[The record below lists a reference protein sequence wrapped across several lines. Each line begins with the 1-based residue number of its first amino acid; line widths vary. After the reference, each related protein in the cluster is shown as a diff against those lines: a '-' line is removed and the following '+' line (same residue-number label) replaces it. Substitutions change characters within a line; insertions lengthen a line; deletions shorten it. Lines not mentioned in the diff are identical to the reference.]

1 MLLHYLQALM
11 AASNATEE
19 QRLAL
24 REDLRHQ
31 IADMRALE
39 AAAAVGKAEQQQLL
53 ERLAALQSKERQCA
67 LSTVSDTQS
76 VHACCMTAGCTC
88 AMLCHAMPCHAL
100 THCQAGAA
108 WR

>member
-76 VHACCMTAGCTC
+76 IHACGMTAGCTC
-88 AMLCHAMPCHAL
+88 AMPCHAL